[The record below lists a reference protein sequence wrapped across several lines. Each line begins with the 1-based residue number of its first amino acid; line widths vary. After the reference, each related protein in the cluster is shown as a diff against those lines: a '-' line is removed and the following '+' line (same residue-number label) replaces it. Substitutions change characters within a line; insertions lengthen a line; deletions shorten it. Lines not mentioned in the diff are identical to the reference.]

1 MGGIPPGTSCD
12 LGTSLDGVLLSSGP
26 PGEGRAL
33 FTRGVF
39 GTGLTFGQ
47 LAVL

>member
-1 MGGIPPGTSCD
+1 MGRIPPGTSCD

-26 PGEGRAL
+26 PGEGR
-33 FTRGVF
+33 GVF